1 MKQNFYIYR
10 RVELKMNELT
20 VLMHLLSKKITKSQ
34 IGATQEEI
42 LKALN
47 IKDKN
52 KTIYFQNLIKNLTN
66 YLEPLG
72 LQVRFNPLNSYW
84 YISFDPETTE
94 IISANP
100 FEGNPKLAA
109 TLYCTLINC
118 FNSSGE
124 TTIQK
129 IKEIR
134 KKEGVIEDLREL
146 EKMGF
151 ITYEKYLNKISLTPL
166 IGYLLDLEK
175 LFLKIALKLK
185 N

>member
-1 MKQNFYIYR
+1 M
-10 RVELKMNELT
+10 MNELT
-20 VLMHLLSKKITKSQ
+20 VLMHLLSKKTNQSQ
-34 IGATQEEI
+34 IGATKAEI
-42 LKALN
+42 LNALN
-47 IKDKN
+47 VKN
-52 KTIYFQNLIKNLTN
+52 RNKSIYFQHLVNNLSN

-72 LQVRFNPLNSYW
+72 LHISFNPLNSYW

-100 FEGNPKLAA
+100 FEGNPRLAA
-109 TLYCTLINC
+109 TLYCTLICC

-134 KKEGVIEDLREL
+134 KKKGVIEDLKDL
-146 EKMGF
+146 KNLGFVTFEK
-151 ITYEKYLNKISLTPL
+151 TLNRVSLTPL

-185 N
+185 I

>member
-1 MKQNFYIYR
+1 
-10 RVELKMNELT
+10 MNELT
-20 VLMHLLSKKITKSQ
+20 VLIHLLSKKANVSE

-47 IKDKN
+47 ITNKN
-52 KTIYFQNLIKNLTN
+52 KSFYFQNTIKNLAN

-72 LQVRFNPLNSYW
+72 LQVRFNPLNSHW
-84 YISFDPETTE
+84 YISFDTETTE
-94 IISANP
+94 ILASNP
-100 FEGNPKLAA
+100 FEGNPRLAA

-134 KKEGVIEDLREL
+134 KKKGVLKDIREL

-151 ITYEKYLNKISLTPL
+151 VNYEKNFNKISLTPL

-185 N
+185 K